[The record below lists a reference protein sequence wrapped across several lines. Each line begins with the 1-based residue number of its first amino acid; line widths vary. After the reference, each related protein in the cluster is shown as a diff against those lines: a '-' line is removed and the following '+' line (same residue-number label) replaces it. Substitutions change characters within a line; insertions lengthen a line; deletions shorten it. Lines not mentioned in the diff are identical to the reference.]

1 MIDAPV
7 SSLSAAIS
15 SLSPRERVGV
25 RGARVPI
32 ASRRKRKYL
41 LAALLALLPA
51 TALAQYEN
59 YYFEQNK
66 IAYDVFDWKT
76 YRSTHFTIYFYEREH
91 VSLQKVASYAE
102 SAYDDI
108 SRQLNFQIPK
118 PINLIYYATHSDF
131 EQTNT
136 LLNFIPE
143 GVGAFALPSRNR
155 MVLPVDLPDEKLQQL
170 IGHELTH
177 VFQFE
182 ILFGGNYLRAA
193 TTAAPQWFL
202 EGMASYYGN
211 DEDNKD
217 RMVLR
222 DAVLADQVPEIA
234 QRGLTGF
241 FAYRFGHAVFDFIA
255 AEWGKDAVREFL
267 FEFRNQISANMDKPI
282 KRAFNISAE
291 DFDIKFRR
299 YLRQRYLKILTEKG
313 EPIDFGERFKVED
326 TPSAE
331 LSPRAYPSGDFVA
344 AISTYKEQADVV
356 LMSTR
361 ERKLYRNLTKGYTTA
376 YEYIVSQW
384 VTTGPQS
391 GADLA
396 ISPDGNTVA
405 VFARRERGRDLLLLN
420 ALNGGIRERVEM
432 PGVDQQLSPAF
443 SPDGKIVVFR
453 GMREGKAD
461 IYAYDLSTRT
471 ITNLTKDDESSD
483 FGPVVSPDGK
493 WIYYSS
499 VRGTR
504 SKIFR
509 LRADVPESKEQVTYG
524 DGNDEDPALSPDG
537 KKLFF
542 TSDRDAGI
550 YNIYSINLETGETL
564 LHTNVVAGVFSPTV
578 FVGKDN
584 TEKLVFSAYYKRRFT
599 LYIADTN
606 KPVKRLPELAPAT
619 TPSVQPVTTPFQPAI
634 EVSVDPEKVSGK
646 PSRKLQLED
655 AQVTAGVNSDQ
666 TFVSNTA
673 LIFGDNLGD
682 RRLIFVFQ
690 SLSTFTNFQF
700 SYFNI
705 SKRLQKGITL
715 FDDRTYFL
723 TQDLVTGDIN
733 QRRTSRQTGGLL
745 QLAYP
750 VSRYHRL
757 EGQVGFISR
766 TFDFPF
772 FQAFSD
778 QCLRGCVLV
787 QPRTDNFPIVGAAF
801 VGDTTVYQEWGPLSG
816 SRYRFA
822 VSWAPDLKKDQ
833 INPSTNEPGTSSTL
847 SFDVSAD
854 LRHYFK
860 ITARSL
866 IAVRLFG
873 GRSTGNFPNVYYFGG
888 LDTLRGFNYASL
900 IGNTI
905 GFANFEFRFPLIDFL
920 AFPIG
925 GLRNIRSHIFFDIG
939 GGSLDNQPFRFWD
952 ESNRQLIDGVASYG
966 YGLQVTLLGLELHWD
981 FAKQTDLKKAKS
993 GLQTSFYIGTQF

>member
-1 MIDAPV
+1 VRQRTNGCVSAIQRLLQSLPAAVRRARPGAPKT
-7 SSLSAAIS
+7 I
-15 SLSPRERVGV
+15 
-25 RGARVPI
+25 
-32 ASRRKRKYL
+32 
-41 LAALLALLPA
+41 AALLLALA
-51 TALAQYEN
+51 SSAALAQYESF
-59 YYFEQNK
+59 FEQNK
-66 IAYDVFDWKT
+66 IMYDTFNWKT
-76 YRSTHFTIYFYEREH
+76 YRSTHFTIYFYESER

-155 MVLPVDLPDEKLQQL
+155 MVLPVDLPEEKLQQL
-170 IGHELTH
+170 IAHELTH

-193 TTAAPQWFL
+193 TTSAPQWFL

-222 DAVLADQVPEIA
+222 DAVLSDQVPEIA
-234 QRGLTGF
+234 QKGISGF

-267 FEFRNQISANMDKPI
+267 FEYRNQISANMDKPI

-356 LMSTR
+356 LMSTQ
-361 ERKLYRNLTKGYTTA
+361 ERKLYRNLTRGYTTS

-420 ALNGGIRERVEM
+420 ALNGGIRERIEM

-443 SPDGKIVVFR
+443 SPDGRKVVFR
-453 GMREGKAD
+453 GMRRGKAD
-461 IYAYDLSTRT
+461 IYQYDLDART
-471 ITNLTKDDESSD
+471 ITNLTRDDESSD
-483 FGPVVSPDGK
+483 FGPAFSPDGK

-499 VRGTR
+499 VRGGIK

-509 LRADVPESKEQVTYG
+509 MHADAPESREQITYG
-524 DGNDEDPALSPDG
+524 DWNDEDPALSPDG

-542 TSDRDAGI
+542 TSDRDQGI
-550 YNIYSINLETGETL
+550 YNIYSINLETGETF

-578 FVGKDN
+578 FIGRDN
-584 TEKLVFSAYYKRRFT
+584 SEKLVFSAYYKRRFT

-606 KPVKRLPELAPAT
+606 KPVRKLAELAPAA
-619 TPSVQPVTTPFQPAI
+619 TPSVQPLAAPYQPAI
-634 EVSVDPEKVSGK
+634 EVQVDPEKITAK

-655 AQVTAGVNSDQ
+655 AAVTAGVNTDQ
-666 TFVSNTA
+666 TFVSDTT

-690 SLSTFTNFQF
+690 SVSSFTTFQF
-700 SYFNI
+700 SYFDI
-705 SKRLQKGITL
+705 SKRLQKGVTL
-715 FDDRTYFL
+715 FDARTYFL
-723 TQDLVTGDIN
+723 AVDQSTGAIVRDRRA
-733 QRRTSRQTGGLL
+733 QRSTGGLFEFV
-745 QLAYP
+745 YP
-750 VSRYHRL
+750 LSRYHRL
-757 EGQVGFISR
+757 ESQIGYISR
-766 TFDFPF
+766 SIDFPY
-772 FQAFSD
+772 
-778 QCLRGCVLV
+778 VLTNADGTQTFLV
-787 QPRTDNFPIVGAAF
+787 TPRSDNFPTIGAAF
-801 VGDTTVYQEWGPLSG
+801 VGDTTLYQEWGPSNG
-816 SRYRFA
+816 RRYRFSVA
-822 VSWAPDLKKDQ
+822 WAPDFNKGQ
-833 INPSTNEPGTSSTL
+833 INPSTGLPGTSSTL
-847 SFDVSAD
+847 SFDATAD
-854 LRHYFK
+854 IRRYFR
-860 ITARSL
+860 ITQRSL
-866 IAVRLFG
+866 FAIRLFG
-873 GRSTGNFPNVYYFGG
+873 GYSTGNFPTVYYFGG
-888 LDTLRGFNYASL
+888 LDTLRGYDYASQ
-900 IGNTI
+900 IGNKVA
-905 GFANFEFRFPLIDFL
+905 FANFEFRFPLIDFL

-925 GLRNIRSHIFFDIG
+925 GIRDIRSHVFFDVG
-939 GGSLDNQPFRFWD
+939 GGALENQNFKFWD
-952 ESNRQLIDGVASYG
+952 SSEHQLIDGKASFG
-966 YGLQVTLLGLELHWD
+966 FGIQLWLLGLELHWD
-981 FAKQTDLKKAKS
+981 FARQTDFKNTLS
-993 GLQTSFYIGTQF
+993 GFQTAFYIGTSF